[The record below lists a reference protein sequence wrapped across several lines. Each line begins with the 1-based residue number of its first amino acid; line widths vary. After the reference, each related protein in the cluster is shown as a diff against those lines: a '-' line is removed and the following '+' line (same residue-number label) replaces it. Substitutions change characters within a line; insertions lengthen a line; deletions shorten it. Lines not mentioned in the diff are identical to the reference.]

1 MIAQVLDVVPVLD
14 EVPAC
19 ELLRLADFL
28 RGEACHRLSATSL
41 LRGLRT
47 GGSLR
52 LCLQPCRLGG
62 LAFPLRSRSTL
73 LFSGREAL
81 LQCSHEAPA
90 IGLEA
95 LGPEAYRIAAGE
107 RPDRLRQAVGA
118 RHGSPADQHRN

>member
-28 RGEACHRLSATSL
+28 RGEACHRLHPTSL

-47 GGSLR
+47 GGSLP
-52 LCLQPCRLGG
+52 LGLQPRRLGR
-62 LAFPLRSRSTL
+62 LALPLRSRSML
-73 LFSGREAL
+73 LFSGRETL
-81 LQCSHEAPA
+81 RQCSHEALA

-95 LGPEAYRIAAGE
+95 LWPEAYRIAAGE
-107 RPDRLRQAVGA
+107 RPDGLGQAVGA
-118 RHGSPADQHRN
+118 RH

>member
-28 RGEACHRLSATSL
+28 RGEACHRLHPTSL

-47 GGSLR
+47 GGSLP
-52 LCLQPCRLGG
+52 LGLQ
-62 LAFPLRSRSTL
+62 
-73 LFSGREAL
+73 AL
-81 LQCSHEAPA
+81 A

-95 LGPEAYRIAAGE
+95 LWPEAYRIAAGE
-107 RPDRLRQAVGA
+107 RPDGLGQAVGA
-118 RHGSPADQHRN
+118 RH